1 MAIFK
6 RRIRPKSWAHHRAR
20 AKYAWLVPV
29 FGLEWGWSWLAYWL
43 SGWAFLEV
51 LESFGTLSLLIAVVS
66 YFGES
71 KDRIKQKHYQ
81 AWQVINSAQGKG
93 GSGGRIDALEELHRD
108 GVPLVGV
115 DVSDA
120 FLQQVD
126 LNGAKLL
133 RANFRSADIRGGS
146 LVGSELEFADLTS
159 ANLRNAD
166 LQNADLQNA
175 NLEDADLFEVDL
187 RQADLSG
194 AHLNKADL
202 RNADLRGAQWE
213 EIADVKLANVFG
225 VKNAPPGFLDWATK
239 MGAESIES
247 DAEWLARLEGD
258 RSRSAVS
265 FVETPN

>member
-1 MAIFK
+1 MAVFK
-6 RRIRPKSWAHHRAR
+6 TRTRPERWVQHQVR
-20 AKYAWLVPV
+20 AKYRWLVP
-29 FGLEWGWSWLAYWL
+29 FYGFEWGWSWLAYWL

-51 LESFGTLSLLIAVVS
+51 LEYFGTLSLLVAVVS
-66 YFGES
+66 YFAES
-71 KDRIKQKHYQ
+71 KDRVKQKHYQ

-93 GSGGRIDALEELHRD
+93 GSGGRIDALEELHED

-146 LVGSELEFADLTS
+146 FVGSQLEFADLTS

-166 LQNADLQNA
+166 LRSVDLRNA
-175 NLEDADLFEVDL
+175 NLQDADLFEADL
-187 RQADLSG
+187 RQADLTG
-194 AHLNKADL
+194 AHLSKTDL
-202 RNADLRGAQWE
+202 RNVDLRGAKWQ

-239 MGAESIES
+239 MGAVSIES
-247 DAEWLARLEGD
+247 DAEWLARTEEDQPHGSESL
-258 RSRSAVS
+258 
-265 FVETPN
+265 VETPN